1 LNTAGSSDKPAVRR
15 VLLFALLAAA
25 VFVLL
30 LGDIAMGSVSIPPGD
45 ILRALAGR
53 TLADPTAARIVI
65 DFRLPKA
72 LTALLSGAALAASGL
87 ILQTLFGNPLAGPDV
102 LGLNAGAS
110 MGAALLVLGAS
121 PRGGSALFAF
131 IPGSLGPIGMA
142 LASSAGAAAVL
153 LVVLAISMKAE
164 GNAQVLIAGLMIGFI
179 ANSLVSFLVYS
190 ALPQEV
196 SAYLSWTFGSF
207 QGAGPAEVPVFAAV
221 CASGA
226 LGAILLSKPL
236 DALLLG
242 PRYARS
248 MGLGL
253 GATRTAAIIVSSVLG
268 GAVTAFCGPV
278 AFLGIAAPH
287 AARALTGSQRHAVL
301 TPAALL
307 TGASMALAA
316 DILTQFPRDGSVLPL
331 NALLSLIG
339 APVVLFLVLKRGREI
354 LR

>member
-1 LNTAGSSDKPAVRR
+1 LNTTASSDSPAVRR
-15 VLLFALLAAA
+15 AMLLALLAAA
-25 VFVLL
+25 VLALL
-30 LGDIAMGSVSIPPGD
+30 LGDIAMGSVAIAPGD
-45 ILRALAGR
+45 VLKALSGK
-53 TLADPTAARIVI
+53 TLTDPTTARIII

-72 LTALLSGAALAASGL
+72 LTALLAGAALAASGL

-121 PRGGSALFAF
+121 RSGGAAIFAF
-131 IPGSLGPIGMA
+131 MPGAPGPLGMA

-179 ANSLVSFLVYS
+179 ANSLVSFLVYA

-207 QGAGPAEVPVFAAV
+207 QGAGPAQIPAFAAA
-221 CASGA
+221 CGLGA

-253 GATRTAAIIVSSVLG
+253 GATRTAAIIISAVLG

-307 TGASMALAA
+307 TGASLALAA
-316 DILTQFPRDGSVLPL
+316 DILTQVPRNGTVLPL